1 MPPRT
6 ENLLDVL
13 QAVDEAGRAGA
24 LSAEACRNLSRWLR
38 EPQYAPYRDELAA
51 LVRRGDFKQLEDLF
65 WQQIP
70 FGTGGR
76 RGPMSDFGSATIN
89 DRTIAESAHGLA
101 VYLRQ
106 VLGRSGGTAVVA
118 CDTRRRS
125 QEFAELTAT
134 TLAAHGLKVYLFES
148 FRSTPEL
155 SFAVRHLKCDVG
167 AMISA
172 SHNPPGDNGI
182 KAYWNTG
189 GQVLAPHDAGIIRC
203 VEEAREIPQMGLQQA
218 IHINRVEIIGSQ
230 VDEAYWSAVLA
241 MSLSGERELSI
252 LYSPLHGAGETS
264 CWQILRRAGFRG
276 AQIFGP
282 QRSPDGNF
290 PNVPQ
295 QMPNPERAQVFEPML
310 PDARQMGAAVLIAS
324 DPDADRMAVCVR
336 NGSGDYV
343 HLSGNQIGAL
353 LADYILRKRS
363 ARRDLTPRHYVVET
377 LVTTRLIGAIAR
389 SHGVRVIDDLLV
401 GFKYIAEAMDAE
413 GPEQFVFGAEESL
426 GYLAGTYARDK
437 DAGIATL
444 YLAECAA
451 ELHRDGRT
459 LLDRLD
465 ELYVEHGYYAE
476 SQVSQTCEGA
486 EGSRQIAQLMAA
498 FRASPPAALGG
509 VKFAL
514 VHDYRQ
520 HETRRVPE
528 NVRVADLPKPSGDLL
543 VFESGGDD
551 LQVRVAVRPSGTEPK
566 IKFYLFVRM
575 ACAGGASLAET
586 KVRAGG
592 VLEEVGAG
600 LTAWMKAELARS
612 AGVGAK

>member
-1 MPPRT
+1 MASKT
-6 ENLLDVL
+6 QELLGVL
-13 QAVDEAGRAGA
+13 LAVDDAARAGD
-24 LSAEACRNLSRWLR
+24 LSNDACKNLTRWLK
-38 EPQYAPYRDELAA
+38 EPQYAAYREDLAA
-51 LVRRGDFKQLEDLF
+51 LVNARNFERLEELF
-65 WQQIP
+65 WQEIP

-76 RGPMSDFGSATIN
+76 RGPMSEFGSATIN

-101 VYLRQ
+101 VYLKQTIRKP
-106 VLGRSGGTAVVA
+106 GGSAVVA

-155 SFAVRHLKCDVG
+155 SFAVRHLNCDVG

-172 SHNPPGDNGI
+172 SHNPPADNGI

-203 VEEAREIPQMGLQQA
+203 VDQATEIPKMILRQA
-218 IHINRVEIIGSQ
+218 IDINRVEIVGAKI
-230 VDEAYWSAVLA
+230 DEAYWSAVLS
-241 MSLSGERELSI
+241 MSLSDARDLPV
-252 LYSPLHGAGETS
+252 LYSPLHGVGETA
-264 CWQILRRAGFRG
+264 CWQILQRAGFHE

-282 QRSPDGNF
+282 QRIPDGSF

-295 QMPNPERAQVFEPML
+295 HLPNPERPQVFEPMY
-310 PDARQMGAAVLIAS
+310 PHARQMQAAVLIAS

-336 NGSGDYV
+336 NAAGEYV

-353 LADYILRKRS
+353 LVDYILRKRA
-363 ARRDLTPRHYVVET
+363 ARKDLTPRHYVVET

-389 SHGVRVIDDLLV
+389 AHNVRIIDDLLV
-401 GFKYIAEAMDAE
+401 GFKYIAETMDAE
-413 GPEQFVFGAEESL
+413 GPDQFVFGAEESL

-451 ELHRDGRT
+451 ELRRDGRT

-465 ELYVEHGYYAE
+465 ELYAEHGYYAE
-476 SQVSQTCEGA
+476 SQVSQTCEGS
-486 EGSRQIAQLMAA
+486 EGSRQIAHLMSA
-498 FRASPPAALGG
+498 FRESPPAELGG
-509 VKFAL
+509 VSFSQ

-520 HETRRVPE
+520 HETRRIPG
-528 NVRVADLPKPSGDLL
+528 NSTVANLPKPEGDLL
-543 VFESGGDD
+543 IFESAGDD
-551 LQVRVAVRPSGTEPK
+551 PHVRVAVRPSGTEPK
-566 IKFYLFVRM
+566 IKFYLFVRTGV
-575 ACAGGASLAET
+575 ADRSVLADSKSCATTMLD
-586 KVRAGG
+586 KVA
-592 VLEEVGAG
+592 AG
-600 LTAWMKAELARS
+600 LKDWMKTELARS
-612 AGVGAK
+612 ASPGA

>member
-1 MPPRT
+1 MSSKT
-6 ENLLDVL
+6 QELLGVL
-13 QAVDEAGRAGA
+13 LAVDEATRAGE
-24 LSAEACRNLSRWLR
+24 LSQDACKNLTRWLK
-38 EPQYAPYRDELAA
+38 EPQYAAYRDDLAA
-51 LVRRGDFKQLEDLF
+51 LVTDRNFNQLEDLF
-65 WQQIP
+65 WQEIP

-76 RGPMSDFGSATIN
+76 RGPMAEFGSATIN

-101 VYLRQ
+101 VYLKQALRKP
-106 VLGRSGGTAVVA
+106 GGSAVVA

-172 SHNPPGDNGI
+172 SHNPPADNGI

-203 VEEAREIPQMGLQQA
+203 VEQAAEIPKMNLRQA
-218 IHINRVEIIGSQ
+218 IDISRIEIVGAEI
-230 VDEAYWSAVLA
+230 DEAYWSAVLA
-241 MSLSGERELSI
+241 MSLSNERDLPV
-252 LYSPLHGAGETS
+252 LYSPLHGVGETA
-264 CWQILRRAGFRG
+264 CWRILTKAGFHG

-282 QRSPDGNF
+282 QRIPDGSF

-295 QMPNPERAQVFEPML
+295 HLPNPERPQVFEPMF
-310 PDARQMGAAVLIAS
+310 PHARQMQAAVLIAS

-336 NGSGDYV
+336 NPAGEYV

-353 LADYILRKRS
+353 LVDYILRKR
-363 ARRDLTPRHYVVET
+363 AERGDLTPRHYVVET
-377 LVTTRLIGAIAR
+377 LVTTRLLGAIAR

-401 GFKYIAEAMDAE
+401 GFKYIAETMDAE
-413 GPEQFVFGAEESL
+413 GPDQFVFGAEESL

-451 ELHRDGRT
+451 ELRRDGRT

-465 ELYVEHGYYAE
+465 ELYAAHGYYAE
-476 SQVSQTCEGA
+476 SQVSQTCEGS
-486 EGSRQIAQLMAA
+486 EGSRQIAQLMSA
-498 FRASPPAALGG
+498 FRQSPAAELGG
-509 VKFAL
+509 VSFSQ

-520 HETRRVPE
+520 HETRSIPD
-528 NVRVADLPKPSGDLL
+528 NSKVADLPKPSGDLL
-543 VFESGGDD
+543 VFDSHSGDTD
-551 LQVRVAVRPSGTEPK
+551 VRVAVRPSGTEPK
-566 IKFYLFVRM
+566 IKFYLFVRTGV
-575 ACAGGASLAET
+575 AGRSALAEA
-586 KVRAGG
+586 KSRATA
-592 VLEEVGAG
+592 VLDRVAAG
-600 LTAWMKAELARS
+600 LKDWMKAELSRTGS
-612 AGVGAK
+612 PGA